1 MKKIW
6 NSFKIAFSMY
16 SKIPMPQSE
25 WTDENMSLAMCFF
38 PWVGA
43 VIGLVTWFVYQS
55 GQWVLL
61 RQNIGQNTSQGTI
74 VPGTG
79 SSLFLTILLVL
90 IPIFITGGIHLDG
103 FLDTQDAL
111 SSYQSMER
119 RLEILK
125 DSHAGA
131 FAIISCS
138 VYFLAYTGIYSA
150 LTNRAVEV
158 IAISFMLSRTFSGLS
173 VICFPQARKKG
184 QGLVATFSESA
195 EKRVNRRTLLVYLAA
210 LSIVMIMVGHITGL
224 IVVITALLMFWY
236 YHHMC
241 MSKFGGVTGDLA
253 GYFLQ
258 MCEILMAL
266 AAVVTEQILLL
277 VR

>member
-1 MKKIW
+1 
-6 NSFKIAFSMY
+6 MY

-43 VIGLVTWFVYQS
+43 VIGLASWVVYQA
-55 GQWVLL
+55 GGWLAD
-61 RQNIGQNTSQGTI
+61 RQETLSFGI
-74 VPGTG
+74 PG
-79 SSLFLTILLVL
+79 SSNLFLTMLLVL

-111 SSYQSMER
+111 SSYQPMER

-138 VYFLAYTGIYSA
+138 VYFFAYTGIYSM
-150 LTNRAVEV
+150 LTAHAAKV
-158 IAISFMLSRTFSGLS
+158 IAISFMLSRTLSGLS

-195 EKRVNRRTLLVYLAA
+195 EKRVNRRTL
-210 LSIVMIMVGHITGL
+210 MIYL
-224 IVVITALLMFWY
+224 IVLSSLMIVVGKWSGAAAVIMALFVFWY

-241 MSKFGGVTGDLA
+241 ISKFGGVTGDLA

-266 AAVVTEQILLL
+266 AVVVMEQILSLL
-277 VR
+277 K

>member
-1 MKKIW
+1 MKCLESLIV
-6 NSFKIAFSMY
+6 AFSMY
-16 SKIPMPQSE
+16 SKIPMPQIT
-25 WTDENMSLAMCFF
+25 WTKENMKNTLCYF
-38 PWVGA
+38 PLIGA
-43 VIGLVTWFVYQS
+43 VIGA
-55 GQWVLL
+55 LL
-61 RQNIGQNTSQGTI
+61 WLWYWLCGIAGFGVMLQAA
-74 VPGTG
+74 VA
-79 SSLFLTILLVL
+79 VL
-90 IPIFITGGIHLDG
+90 IPVLVTGGIHLDG

-111 SSYQSMER
+111 SSYQPMER

-138 VYFLAYTGIYSA
+138 IYFLAYTGIYSM
-150 LTNRAVEV
+150 LTAHAAKV
-158 IAISFMLSRTFSGLS
+158 IAISFMLSRTLSGLS

-195 EKRVNRRTLLVYLAA
+195 EKRVNRRTL
-210 LSIVMIMVGHITGL
+210 MIYL
-224 IVVITALLMFWY
+224 IVLSALMIVVGKWSGAAAVIMALLVFWY

-241 MSKFGGVTGDLA
+241 ISKFGGVTGDLA

-266 AAVVTEQILLL
+266 AVVVMEQILLL
-277 VR
+277 LK

>member
-1 MKKIW
+1 MKKMW

-43 VIGLVTWFVYQS
+43 VIGLVTWLIYRGS
-55 GQWVLL
+55 QWL
-61 RQNIGQNTSQGTI
+61 IEGQN
-74 VPGTG
+74 
-79 SSLFLTILLVL
+79 LFLTILLVL

-111 SSYQSMER
+111 SSYQPMER

-138 VYFLAYTGIYSA
+138 VYLLAYTGIYSI
-150 LTNRAVEV
+150 LNEHAVTV
-158 IAISFMLSRTFSGLS
+158 IAISFMLSRTLSGLS

-195 EKRVNRRTLLVYLAA
+195 EKKINRRTRCIYFIIISVL
-210 LSIVMIMVGHITGL
+210 MVVVGKATG
-224 IVVITALLMFWY
+224 VVAVITALLVFWY
-236 YHHMC
+236 YHHMSI
-241 MSKFGGVTGDLA
+241 SKFGGVTGDLA

-266 AAVVTEQILLL
+266 AIVVTERMALL
-277 VR
+277 VK

>member
-1 MKKIW
+1 MKKMW

-43 VIGLVTWFVYQS
+43 VIGLASWVVYQA
-55 GQWVLL
+55 GGWLAD
-61 RQNIGQNTSQGTI
+61 RQEMLSSRI
-74 VPGTG
+74 PG
-79 SSLFLTILLVL
+79 SSNLFLTILLVL

-111 SSYQSMER
+111 SSYQPMER

-138 VYFLAYTGIYSA
+138 VYFLAYTGIYSM
-150 LTNRAVEV
+150 LTAHAAKV
-158 IAISFMLSRTFSGLS
+158 IAISFMLSRTLSGLS
-173 VICFPQARKKG
+173 VICFPQARKKTG
-184 QGLVATFSESA
+184 ACGNIFRKCGKKSESKNA
-195 EKRVNRRTLLVYLAA
+195 HDIFDRT
-210 LSIVMIMVGHITGL
+210 
-224 IVVITALLMFWY
+224 
-236 YHHMC
+236 
-241 MSKFGGVTGDLA
+241 
-253 GYFLQ
+253 
-258 MCEILMAL
+258 
-266 AAVVTEQILLL
+266 
-277 VR
+277 

>member
-1 MKKIW
+1 MKKMW

-25 WTDENMSLAMCFF
+25 WTEENMSLAMCFF

-43 VIGLVTWFVYQS
+43 VIGLVTWIVYRA
-55 GQWVLL
+55 GQWLA
-61 RQNIGQNTSQGTI
+61 GSQETTLAGA
-74 VPGTG
+74 TG
-79 SSLFLTILLVL
+79 GNSLFLTILLVM
-90 IPIFITGGIHLDG
+90 IPIFITGGIHMDG

-111 SSYQSMER
+111 SSYQPMER

-138 VYFLAYTGIYSA
+138 VYFFAYTGIYSL
-150 LTNRAVEV
+150 LTEHTVKI
-158 IAISFMLSRTFSGLS
+158 IAMSFMLSRTLSGLS

-195 EKRVNRRTLLVYLAA
+195 QKRVNRRTLLTYLIVISATMIAVGRIPALAA
-210 LSIVMIMVGHITGL
+210 
-224 IVVITALLMFWY
+224 VITALLVFWY
-236 YHHMC
+236 YHHMSI
-241 MSKFGGVTGDLA
+241 SKFGGVTGDLA

-266 AAVVTEQILLL
+266 AVVVTEQLMLIL
-277 VR
+277 R

>member
-1 MKKIW
+1 
-6 NSFKIAFSMY
+6 MY

-43 VIGLVTWFVYQS
+43 VIGLASWVVYQAGGWLADRQETLSS
-55 GQWVLL
+55 G
-61 RQNIGQNTSQGTI
+61 I
-74 VPGTG
+74 PG
-79 SSLFLTILLVL
+79 
-90 IPIFITGGIHLDG
+90 
-103 FLDTQDAL
+103 
-111 SSYQSMER
+111 SSYQPMER

-138 VYFLAYTGIYSA
+138 VYLLAYTGIYSM
-150 LTNRAVEV
+150 LTAHAAKV
-158 IAISFMLSRTFSGLS
+158 IAISFMLSRTLSGLS

-195 EKRVNRRTLLVYLAA
+195 EKRVNRRTL
-210 LSIVMIMVGHITGL
+210 MIYL
-224 IVVITALLMFWY
+224 IVLSALMIVVGKWSGAAAVIMALLVFWY

-241 MSKFGGVTGDLA
+241 ISKFGGVTGDLA

-266 AAVVTEQILLL
+266 AVVVMEQILLL
-277 VR
+277 LK